1 MEDYHEVY
9 YDCSLNRIEDHIFI
23 EDTQRK
29 RKKKNLN
36 FDDEENL
43 KMGEI
48 AILKNKYY
56 YIPNSKDNMNELT
69 GEELFS
75 WLIFKG
81 TKFPINKSR
90 YRIKEGDIIKMGRLW
105 LIIRA
110 IHIPIKRQ
118 KEKRL
123 DIKDTDCIMVSHHNQ
138 GNQSLNVKDDFKDDI
153 KVNPNY
159 LESSDDD
166 SSDSEKKEKNKNKII
181 NLIDD
186 DKEKDKNNK
195 DNKEKDKEKKD
206 KKKNDAQR
214 ICRICYLEED
224 NPTLNPLIRPCKCS
238 GSMKYIHLKCLI
250 VWIKTK
256 VEIDNS
262 EYLDNGKYTIYSS
275 EKIECELCKE
285 VFPEYIKHNNKLYNL
300 MDFEQYFGEDDD
312 NNNNIIITEGEVDK
326 KDKAKTGNSNSI
338 SSNLKKKKTNDDKS
352 QDKINNKRD
361 PYIVIDSIS
370 LEKNQP
376 SYRYIAKF
384 CNNVLKIGRGIDMDL
399 IMNDLSI
406 SRNHCHLE
414 LTDNGEVLLKDMNS
428 KFGTLILVQAKKMEI
443 LENQTL
449 TIQVGRTFFNIGY
462 KKNNS
467 LFSCCQAEEVD
478 LTQSYEKINYKAV
491 KFRKHCNILTE
502 VDNEDE
508 EEEVQIEPV
517 NKEKENENEK
527 ESEYEVVIKDINNK
541 KKISERM
548 KTNEDKKEG
557 DLIDASRVEIEEK
570 NNTFQ
575 KEKLE
580 SDF

>member
-1 MEDYHEVY
+1 MNLED
-9 YDCSLNRIEDHIFI
+9 ED
-23 EDTQRK
+23 
-29 RKKKNLN
+29 
-36 FDDEENL
+36 NL

-48 AILKNKYY
+48 ALIKNKYY
-56 YIPNSKDNMNELT
+56 FVPNRKDNIHELT

-81 TKFPINKSR
+81 TKYPINKSR

-105 LIIRA
+105 LIVRA
-110 IHIPIKRQ
+110 IHLPIKRQ

-138 GNQSLNVKDDFKDDI
+138 GNQSLNVKDDFKDDL

-166 SSDSEKKEKNKNKII
+166 SSDSEKKEKNKNKNKII

-195 DNKEKDKEKKD
+195 ENKEKDKEKKD
-206 KKKNDAQR
+206 KLKNDSQK

-285 VFPEYIKHNNKLYNL
+285 VFPDYIKHNNKLYNL

-312 NNNNIIITEGEVDK
+312 NNIIITEGEVDK
-326 KDKAKTGNSNSI
+326 KDKAKQGNSSSI
-338 SSNLKKKKTNDDKS
+338 NSNLKKKISNNENN
-352 QDKINNKRD
+352 QDKINNKKD
-361 PYIVIDSIS
+361 PYIVLDSIT

-384 CNNVLKIGRGIDMDL
+384 SNNKLKIGRGIDMDL

-414 LTDNGEVLLKDMNS
+414 ITDTGEILLKDVNS
-428 KFGTLILVQAKKMEI
+428 KFGTLILIQAKKMEI

-502 VDNEDE
+502 VENDDE
-508 EEEVQIEPV
+508 EEEVQIEEI
-517 NKEKENENEK
+517 NKEKEKEKENENEK
-527 ESEYEVVIKDINNK
+527 ESEYEVVIKDVNNNK
-541 KKISERM
+541 RNSSQRM

-575 KEKLE
+575 KEKIE